1 MPVKKRG
8 DVWHYD
14 FTIGGDRFRGSTGAR
29 LKEDAIKIEA
39 RHHKAALM
47 GGVHQPLT
55 LAEAADLWFEARK
68 VGRKDARN
76 TASRIVIMLR
86 HIPGSTLVSSIGSR
100 MITDAMAARRYEPIR
115 RGKNAKD
122 TGAMPSNST
131 INRDMIDTTLRPI
144 LRYASRNLEVQ
155 VKDIAWSELRLPE
168 PRGVISWFTDD
179 QIATWTEA
187 LPHWH
192 RPILR
197 FILRYGVRL
206 REAFFSLEAIHDTPD
221 GMDVHTR
228 DRKNGPHIITL
239 LDDDAAEMRARIGRA
254 RKAGLDTVW
263 FREMKNGELRPVQP
277 RGFQSASATALGLAG
292 IDARPAHDGR
302 HHAGTTL
309 LRRTGGNLAAV
320 KELLGHEAIAS
331 TMRYAHTSR
340 DDLRSAMRDA
350 YPAQTE
356 SMGENGTGTGC
367 AAAVPDLRL
376 GLSGEAR
383 KPEERRGSRKAK
395 VPPRQ
400 A

>member
-14 FTIGGDRFRGSTGAR
+14 FTIGGDRYRGSTGAR
-29 LKEDAIKIEA
+29 LKEDALKIEA
-39 RHHKAALM
+39 RHHKTALL
-47 GGVHQPLT
+47 GGVHEPLT

-68 VGRKDARN
+68 VGRKDAKN
-76 TASRIVIMLR
+76 AAGRIVIMLR
-86 HIPGSTLVSSIGSR
+86 HIPGTTLVSSIGSR

-115 RGKNAKD
+115 RGKNRKD
-122 TGAMPSNST
+122 TGALPSNST

-144 LRYASRNLEVQ
+144 LRYASKNLEAQ
-155 VKDIAWSELRLPE
+155 VKDIEWAELRLPE

-187 LPHWH
+187 LPYWH
-192 RPILR
+192 RPVLR

-206 REAFFSLEAIHDTPD
+206 REAFFSLEAIHDTPN

-263 FREMKNGELRPVQP
+263 FREMKNGELRAIQP
-277 RGFQSASATALGLAG
+277 RGFQTASATALGLAG
-292 IDARPAHDGR
+292 IEARPAHDGR

-340 DDLRSAMRDA
+340 DDLRKAMQEA
-350 YPAQTE
+350 YAAPTE
-356 SMGENGTGTGC
+356 SASENEAGTDC

-376 GLSGEAR
+376 GVRGKAR
-383 KPEERRGSRKAK
+383 IAAEVRGSD
-395 VPPRQ
+395 
-400 A
+400 